1 MLSLGIMSKF
11 PKQCQNRP
19 FCTGH
24 RECREHILSDF
35 VTAAL
40 QLYPWTSQT
49 KQQQKTPQSPFWF
62 EKEPLLH
69 LCLAYFEYFICQG
82 IAIYNL
88 IQIYFSLENRGSS
101 LLNAEMDLSTGGC
114 FLWARAN
121 RAAPGFPG
129 SALGKVGLVTLAY
142 PGRFWELTWDTILIC
157 VIQYSR

>member
-19 FCTGH
+19 FCRGNEGNRFSLILWLLLFSSILEH
-24 RECREHILSDF
+24 RKQNNRKRHSK
-35 VTAAL
+35 AL
-40 QLYPWTSQT
+40 
-49 KQQQKTPQSPFWF
+49 F

-69 LCLAYFEYFICQG
+69 LCLAYFEYFICHG

-88 IQIYFSLENRGSS
+88 IQTYFSLENRGSS
-101 LLNAEMDLSTGGC
+101 SLNAEMDLSTGGC

-121 RAAPGFPG
+121 RAVPGFPS
-129 SALGKVGLVTLAY
+129 SALGTVGLVTLAY
-142 PGRFWELTWDTILIC
+142 PGRFWELAWDPILIC